1 MSETKSPIESRV
13 AHPAWSRD
21 ACIYQVNLR
30 QYSAEGTI
38 AAFEPHL
45 PRLKSLGADILWLMP
60 VHPIGEKNR
69 KGGLGSPYSIRDHT
83 ALNPDVGTLADLRR
97 LVRTAHRHGM
107 HVILDW
113 VANHTAWDHVWL
125 AEHPEWYLKNA
136 QGEIH
141 AYTYDNG
148 HELEYWTDVVGLDY
162 AQPAVCSAMAD
173 AMHFWLR
180 EADIDGFRCDVAA
193 LVPITFWERI
203 RSELEAIKPVFML
216 AEWSDPL
223 AHAAAFDMTYD
234 WALHD
239 VMKLIARGQADA
251 SDLQRYLEN
260 AAATYPADAYR
271 MTFTSNHDKNAWEG
285 HDGELFG
292 PAFKAMAV
300 LAATLPGMPLV
311 YGGQE
316 SGLHKRLAFFEC
328 DPIEWGGRFALGDF
342 YAGLLRLK
350 HDHPALAN
358 GAEGAAVQVI
368 PLANR
373 AVFAFR
379 RAKGDDAVTVMV
391 NLSGRLQD
399 VRDAGMAAIAQ
410 LDPWA
415 AWIHTQPKR

>member
-1 MSETKSPIESRV
+1 MATSPIESRV
-13 AHPAWSRD
+13 VHPAWSRQ

-30 QYSAEGTI
+30 QYTAEGTI

-45 PRLKSLGADILWLMP
+45 ARLKSLGADILWLMP

-69 KGGLGSPYSIRDHT
+69 KGRLGSPYSIRDHT
-83 ALNPDVGTLADLRR
+83 AVNPDLGTLADLRR
-97 LVRTAHRHGM
+97 LVRTAHGHGM

-113 VANHTAWDHVWL
+113 VANHTAWDHVWV

-136 QGEIH
+136 QGDIQ

-162 AQPAVCSAMAD
+162 AQPAVCNAMAD
-173 AMHFWLR
+173 AMRFWLR

-193 LVPITFWERI
+193 LVPIAFWERI
-203 RSELEAIKPVFML
+203 RLELAALKPVFML
-216 AEWSDPL
+216 AEWSDPI
-223 AHAAAFDMTYD
+223 AHAVAFDMTYD

-239 VMKLIARGQADA
+239 VMKKLAQGQADA
-251 SDLQRYLEN
+251 GDVRRYL
-260 AAATYPADAYR
+260 AHSAATYPADAYR

-285 HDGELFG
+285 HDAEVFG

-316 SGLHKRLAFFEC
+316 SGLHKRLAFFER
-328 DPIEWGGRFALGDF
+328 DPIEWGRFALADF

-350 HDHPALAN
+350 HGHPALAN
-358 GAEGAAVQVI
+358 GNEGAPLQLL
-368 PLANR
+368 PLANP
-373 AVFAFR
+373 AVLAFR
-379 RAKGDDAVTVMV
+379 RAKGNDVVTVAV
-391 NLSGRLQD
+391 NLSGRVQD
-399 VRDAGMAAIAQ
+399 IGAAGLAANR
-410 LDPWA
+410 LDPWDA
-415 AWIHTQPKR
+415 LIEAQ